1 MVQANVTLAKKVE
14 EILQDEDTKQWILTL
29 GSESSQTNYP
39 KHLAEYL
46 LHRNISISELI
57 ASFKQD
63 GLQETKHL
71 QAFLNHM
78 IEKLAE
84 SSVANYL
91 SAVKSRLQYDGLR
104 LARDIK
110 IKNRHQHHT
119 VESQTVPTKDQ
130 IITFLQTAKPSTQV
144 IIAFGAFLGFR
155 FKVMSDL
162 RVSDFP
168 EMRITEDGKIIFE
181 KMPTRIKVRS
191 ELSKNR
197 KAYQTFLIEFGCKL
211 LQNYLEIR
219 MRDGEKLEPNSL
231 ILPTEGGNES
241 QRYRAKA
248 LARRLYTVF
257 VKLGYES
264 RPYSLKDF
272 FATALANSGLQQ
284 NYQTFF
290 MGHTG
295 PMQNEYSVR
304 RQQPSDQIE
313 FMRNIFKK
321 DIEPYLVPQ
330 PNSADKTMK
339 EGFKKLANAM
349 GLEVKEDA
357 TTDETIEE
365 IASLYTS
372 AKDDLASRMPTKP
385 SISTKQQKR
394 VTEDV
399 LDNYLEEGWEVV
411 STLQSGSIVIQK
423 VS

>member
-1 MVQANVTLAKKVE
+1 MVQTNVALAEKVK
-14 EILQDEDTKQWILTL
+14 EILQDEDTKQWVLTL
-29 GSESSQTNYP
+29 GSENTKINYP
-39 KHLAEYL
+39 KHVAEYL
-46 LHRNISISELI
+46 LYRNITISELI

-78 IEKLAE
+78 LEKLAE

-110 IKNRHQHHT
+110 IKGRHQHHT

-162 RVSDFP
+162 RISDFP
-168 EMRITEDGKIIFE
+168 EMRVTEDGKIIFE

-191 ELSKNR
+191 ELSKNS

-219 MRDGEKLEPNSL
+219 MRDGEKLESNSL
-231 ILPTEGGNES
+231 ILPTEGDNES

-257 VKLGYES
+257 EKLGYES
-264 RPYSLKDF
+264 RPYSLKDY

-304 RQQPSDQIE
+304 RQQPPEQIE
-313 FMRNIFKK
+313 FMRTIFKEK
-321 DIEPYLVPQ
+321 IEPYLVPQ
-330 PNSADKTMK
+330 MNGADKVVK
-339 EGFKKLANAM
+339 EEFKKLANAM

-365 IASLYTS
+365 IASLYS
-372 AKDDLASRMPTKP
+372 LAKDDLATRP
-385 SISTKQQKR
+385 SVKLSTPTKQQKR
-394 VTEDV
+394 ITEDE
-399 LDNYLEEGWEVV
+399 LDAFLDEGWEVV

-423 VS
+423 LA